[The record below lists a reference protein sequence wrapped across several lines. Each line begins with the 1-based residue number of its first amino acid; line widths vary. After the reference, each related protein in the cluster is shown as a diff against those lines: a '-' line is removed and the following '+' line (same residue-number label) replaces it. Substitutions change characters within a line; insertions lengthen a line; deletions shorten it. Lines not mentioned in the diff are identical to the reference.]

1 MIQRP
6 PKLLGSNARRSRANQ
21 AAVLA
26 VGLMAAAG
34 VDPDRPLPFDVCA
47 FKYLLGFPCPTC
59 GLTRAMC
66 HALHGDW
73 AVSIGYHPAGILL
86 AAALIGWMLWSLA
99 EAVRGQPVAE
109 VARGRLSASMVSVG
123 VVASIAAWAVRFAG

>member
-1 MIQRP
+1 MRLP
-6 PKLLGSNARRSRANQ
+6 PKLLGSDARRSRVRQ
-21 AAVLA
+21 AGAIA
-26 VGLMAAAG
+26 VGLVVAAG

-47 FKYLLGFPCPTC
+47 FKLLLGFPCPTC

-73 AVSIGYHPAGILL
+73 AVSVGYHPAGILL

-99 EAVRGQPVAE
+99 EALRGQPMAE
-109 VARGRLSASMVSVG
+109 VARGRLRISMVSVG
-123 VVASIAAWAVRFAG
+123 IVSSIAAWVVRFAG